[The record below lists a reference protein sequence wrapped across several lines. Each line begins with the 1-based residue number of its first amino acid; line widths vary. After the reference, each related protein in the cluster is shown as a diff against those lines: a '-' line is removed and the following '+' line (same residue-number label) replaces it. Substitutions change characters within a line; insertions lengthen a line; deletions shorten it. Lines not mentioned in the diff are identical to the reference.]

1 MPMPYVIDFEIGA
14 TPALEHQNIF
24 RLRKSASGQAWE
36 TGARLARS
44 YEKEEWRQVTDPVY
58 PDWSS
63 YLRDGL
69 SISVN
74 TAYKW
79 MRAARWDR
87 RLSLAHGVEK
97 MSLLSQIVE
106 LTAVEETV
114 EEALRLELPLKAGGT
129 KPFAD
134 MAVNEVDDAYRLM
147 RDGEAKAKRA
157 QPPKPKNPEAVSL
170 EELAEKAVAGLITPE
185 QVLTR
190 IREGEPELDVCRV
203 KRSVAKQVFEAL
215 AKALP

>member
-1 MPMPYVIDFEIGA
+1 MPYVIDFEVGA
-14 TPALEHQNIF
+14 TPALEHENIF
-24 RLRKSASGQAWE
+24 RLRKSASGQEWE

-44 YEKEEWRQVTDPVY
+44 SEKEEWRQLTDPVY
-58 PDWSS
+58 PDWST

-69 SISVN
+69 SISIN

-87 RLSLAHGVEK
+87 RLSLAHGIEK
-97 MSLLSQIVE
+97 MALLSQIVE

-134 MAVNEVDDAYRLM
+134 MAVNEVEDAYRLM
-147 RDGEAKAKRA
+147 RDGERKAKRA
-157 QPPKPKNPEAVSL
+157 APPRPKNPEAVSL
-170 EELAEKAVAGLITPE
+170 EELAEKAVAGLIPPE
-185 QVLTR
+185 QILSR
-190 IREGEPELDVCRV
+190 FRDGEPELDVCRV
-203 KRSVAKQVFEAL
+203 KRSAARQVFEAL